1 MQESY
6 GLYSLF
12 PPLMAI
18 ILAIISR
25 NVVLSLLIGVISGY
39 LIMEGSVEGAIVET
53 IKGIFHLLQKGW
65 VVKTL
70 VFAIFVGSIIE
81 LIQKSRGVDGFVY
94 FLQQKK
100 KLVKSKKDAEFLAF
114 FIGLSIFIESSITSL
129 IAGTVSRPLTD
140 RYGTSREKLAYI
152 CDSTAAPVCTM
163 FPLNAWGALLL
174 GLIGSQIEAGVI
186 SAEPIKLLGTA
197 LLFNFYA
204 IFSILLV
211 AYTILKGIDFTPYTR
226 VEPSKQPILDK
237 KGDLYALLVPV
248 ISLLILVLL
257 SLFVTGRGNLLKG
270 DGSTSVFVAV
280 TGSIAISSFYY
291 LIKKSIPPKKIFP
304 AIFKGAKTMTPVAL
318 ILIFAFAIGEVTVK
332 MGTGTYMAHFANTI
346 LNPALLPAGIF
357 LLSAVISFSTGT
369 SWGTFSIMMPIA
381 ITMTAGIGAD
391 QSMLLSLSV
400 AAVIS
405 GGVFGDHASPISD
418 TTVISAI
425 AAECDLIAHVKTQL
439 PWALLSALF
448 SLIAFLLFGY
458 LAI

>member
-1 MQESY
+1 M
-6 GLYSLF
+6 
-12 PPLMAI
+12 
-18 ILAIISR
+18 
-25 NVVLSLLIGVISGY
+25 
-39 LIMEGSVEGAIVET
+39 
-53 IKGIFHLLQKGW
+53 
-65 VVKTL
+65 
-70 VFAIFVGSIIE
+70 
-81 LIQKSRGVDGFVY
+81 DGFVY